1 MTKYVFKRL
10 GLMLVT
16 FIIITM
22 ITFLLI
28 RVLPRE
34 MPTDKVQR
42 AAIEE
47 RWEALGYNEP
57 LMTQFFIYVKNYIFF
72 SFFSLL

>member
-34 MPTDKVQR
+34 
-42 AAIEE
+42 
-47 RWEALGYNEP
+47 
-57 LMTQFFIYVKNYIFF
+57 
-72 SFFSLL
+72 LLSKSAGKHWATTNR